1 MRTAFVKLYQEEGKL
16 LIKFMKSE
24 ENDADI
30 NTKNAPNTTL
40 KTHQAKIVWEND
52 EITRKDS

>member
-16 LIKFMKSE
+16 LIKFMRSE